1 MKTHTPTLR
10 FVVPLAILLLVAAC
24 GGSGAS
30 SPAGTAP
37 STLAGTAWTVQT
49 VDGKA
54 AVAGKEPTVAFADT
68 TIAGSGGCNTYGGDY
83 TYDAAKATVTVGAL
97 VSTMKACDGPEGT
110 FEAAFYAAFTGP
122 MTVALAGDVLTLTG
136 GGHTIVLDKAAAPAA
151 APTTLAGT
159 SWIVQSVDDSPAVV
173 GKEPSV
179 AFDDTNV
186 SGSGG
191 CNTYSGGY
199 TYDAATA
206 TLTPGPLASTRKACT
221 GPEGTFENVFF
232 QAFQGPLVVATTAD
246 GVTFTGG
253 GHTIALTTAP

>member
-1 MKTHTPTLR
+1 MKTHTSTLR

-24 GGSGAS
+24 GGSAAS
-30 SPAGTAP
+30 SPAGSAP
-37 STLAGTAWTVQT
+37 STLAGTAWTVRT
-49 VDGKA
+49 VDGNV
-54 AVAGKEPTVAFADT
+54 AVAGKQPTAAFAET
-68 TIAGSGGCNTYGGDY
+68 TVAGSGGCNTYRGDY
-83 TYDAAKATVTVGAL
+83 TYDAAKATVTIGAL
-97 VSTMKACDGPEGT
+97 ASTLIGCDGPVGAFEGV
-110 FEAAFYAAFTGP
+110 FYAAFQGP

-136 GGHTIVLDKAAAPAA
+136 GGHTIVLDKSAAPAA

-159 SWIVQSVDDSPAVV
+159 SWLVQSVDSQSSVV

-179 AFDDTNV
+179 AFDATNV

-191 CNTYSGGY
+191 CNTYSGEY

-232 QAFQGPLVVATTAD
+232 NAFQGPLVVATTAD